1 MMAENYLVNTLSYL
15 AGHIEWVADKLGS
28 ACESPIELGLLHGF
42 VALRLVDRRV
52 KLMGLPTAGP
62 LLTEW
67 DAEIYIQHKVSS
79 YRLDFAVHVTDG
91 KDLSQWIAIE
101 CDGHDYHERTKEQAQ
116 RDKARDRE
124 LTQLGYRIL
133 RFTGSE
139 IYRDNMACAVQV
151 HRLILSIGE
160 ATK

>member
-1 MMAENYLVNTLSYL
+1 MSEAYVRNALSYIQ
-15 AGHIEWVADKLGS
+15 GHIEWVAAELGAS
-28 ACESPIELGLLHGF
+28 CESPIELGLLYGLI
-42 VALRLVDRRV
+42 ALRLVDRRV
-52 KLMGLPTAGP
+52 KLVGLTTSGP

-67 DAEIYIQHKVSS
+67 TAEVYVQHEVGK
-79 YRLDFAVHVTDG
+79 YRLDFAIHVTDG
-91 KDLSQWIAIE
+91 GSLSQWIAVE

-139 IYRDNMACAVQV
+139 IYRDNMACAFQI
-151 HRLILSIGE
+151 HRLIISIGD
-160 ATK
+160 AGK